1 MIRYRPPQKPGST
14 YVTSEGQ
21 RMLKAEL
28 HQLWKVERPVVTQS
42 VTEAA
47 AQGDRSENAE
57 YIYGKKRLREI
68 DHRVRYLSKRLEA
81 FTVVSQPPSNQCKV
95 FFGAY
100 IKLKNTDGVINEYR
114 IVGPDELDPKKG
126 YISID
131 GPLARAL
138 LGKEIDDEVEINSP
152 AGASGYVIL
161 GVRYDPSSE

>member
-1 MIRYRPPQKPGST
+1 LIRYRPPQKPGST
-14 YVTSEGQ
+14 YVTAQGQ
-21 RMLKAEL
+21 LTLKAEL

-81 FTVVSQPPSNQCKV
+81 FTVVSQPPSNQSRV
-95 FFGAY
+95 YFGAY
-100 IKLKNTDGVINEYR
+100 IKLENNDGVVNQYR
-114 IVGPDELDPKKG
+114 IVGPDELDPRKG

-138 LGKEIDDEVEINSP
+138 LGKEIDDEVEIESP
-152 AGASGYVIL
+152 AGTSSYVIL
-161 GVRYDPSSE
+161 GIRYDSDT

>member
-1 MIRYRPPQKPGST
+1 
-14 YVTSEGQ
+14 
-21 RMLKAEL
+21 MLKAEL
-28 HQLWKVERPVVTQS
+28 HQLWKVERPIVTQS

-100 IKLKNTDGVINEYR
+100 IKLKNNDGGINEYR

-138 LGKEIDDEVEINSP
+138 LGKEIDDEVRINSP
-152 AGASGYVIL
+152 AGDSGYVIL
-161 GVRYDPSSE
+161 GVRYDPSSD

>member
-1 MIRYRPPQKPGST
+1 MIRYRAPQKPGST
-14 YVTSEGQ
+14 YITAQGQ
-21 RMLKAEL
+21 RTLKAEL
-28 HQLWKVERPVVTQS
+28 HQLWKVERPQVTQS

-68 DHRVRYLSKRLEA
+68 DRRVRYLSKRLEE
-81 FTVVSQPPSNQCKV
+81 FTVVSEPPSNQDKI

-100 IKLKNTDGVINEYR
+100 IKLEDEDGNKVEYR
-114 IVGPDELDPKKG
+114 IVGPDELDPRKG

-138 LGKEIDDEVEINSP
+138 LAKEVDDEIEIESP
-152 AGASGYVIL
+152 AGISNYLVL
-161 GVRYDPSSE
+161 GIRYDRAQ

>member
-1 MIRYRPPQKPGST
+1 LIRYRPPQKPGST
-14 YVTSEGQ
+14 YVTAQGQ
-21 RMLKAEL
+21 LTLKAEL
-28 HQLWKVERPVVTQS
+28 YQLWKVERPVVTQS

-81 FTVVSQPPSNQCKV
+81 FTVVSQPPSNQSRV
-95 FFGAY
+95 YFGAY
-100 IKLKNTDGVINEYR
+100 IKLENNDGVVNQYR
-114 IVGPDELDPKKG
+114 IVGPDELDPRKG

-138 LGKEIDDEVEINSP
+138 LGKEIDDEVEIESP
-152 AGASGYVIL
+152 AGTSSYVIL
-161 GVRYDPSSE
+161 GIRYDSDT

>member
-1 MIRYRPPQKPGST
+1 LIRYRPPQKPGST
-14 YVTSEGQ
+14 YVTAQGQ
-21 RMLKAEL
+21 LTLKAEL
-28 HQLWKVERPVVTQS
+28 YQLWKVERPVVTQS

-81 FTVVSQPPSNQCKV
+81 FTVVSQPPSNQSRV
-95 FFGAY
+95 YFGAY
-100 IKLKNTDGVINEYR
+100 IKLENNDGVVNEYR

-138 LGKEIDDEVEINSP
+138 LGKEVDDEVEIESP
-152 AGASGYVIL
+152 AGTSSYVIL
-161 GVRYDPSSE
+161 GIRYDSDT

>member
-1 MIRYRPPQKPGST
+1 
-14 YVTSEGQ
+14 
-21 RMLKAEL
+21 MLKAEL
-28 HQLWKVERPVVTQS
+28 HQLWKVERPIVTQS

-100 IKLKNTDGVINEYR
+100 IKLENNDGVINEYR

-138 LGKEIDDEVEINSP
+138 LGKEIDDEVKITSP
-152 AGASGYVIL
+152 AGVSGYVIL
-161 GVRYDPSSE
+161 GVRYDPSND

>member
-1 MIRYRPPQKPGST
+1 LIRYRPPQKPGST

-28 HQLWKVERPVVTQS
+28 HQLWKVERPIVTQS

-100 IKLKNTDGVINEYR
+100 IKLENNDGVINEYR

-138 LGKEIDDEVEINSP
+138 LGKEIDDEVKITSP
-152 AGASGYVIL
+152 AGVSGYVIL
-161 GVRYDPSSE
+161 GVRYDPSND

>member
-1 MIRYRPPQKPGST
+1 LIRYRPPQKPGST

-28 HQLWKVERPVVTQS
+28 HQLWKVERPIVTQS
-42 VTEAA
+42 VTDAA

-57 YIYGKKRLREI
+57 YIYGKKRLRVI

-100 IKLKNTDGVINEYR
+100 IKLRNNDGGTNEYR

-138 LGKEIDDEVEINSP
+138 LGKEIDDEVRINSP
-152 AGASGYVIL
+152 AGDSGYVIL
-161 GVRYDPSSE
+161 EVRYDPSSE